1 MDMTMSMTHG
11 APMPTST
18 AASSMSGMGG
28 MGGMRHNGCKISMLW
43 NWNVINACFIS
54 SSWRITSRGMF
65 AGSCIGVIVLVMC
78 LEFLRRAGHEYDKY
92 IAGKSNLFTG
102 RVNRSS
108 VSVSPKSTSSGLESP
123 DEAPLSPR
131 KRKRAARPT
140 LLQHTGRSLL
150 HMVQFGVAY
159 FVMLLAMYYNGYI
172 IISILIGSFLGA
184 FVFSWKSEEEKLV
197 S

>member
-1 MDMTMSMTHG
+1 MDMTMNMTHG

-18 AASSMSGMGG
+18 AAPSMSGMGG
-28 MGGMRHNGCKISMLW
+28 MGHSQNGCKISMLW
-43 NWNVINACFIS
+43 NWNVMNACFIS

-65 AGSCIGVIVLVMC
+65 AGSCIGVILLVMC

-92 IAGKSNLFTG
+92 VAGKSNLFTG

-108 VSVSPKSTSSGLESP
+108 ISVSPKSTSSGLESR

-131 KRKRAARPT
+131 KRAARPS
-140 LLQHTGRSLL
+140 LLQHIGRSLL